1 MKLIDLSLICQ
12 NVCCVKSLLLLLHPF
27 TESLSVIKLWLKALY
42 HLFLL
47 CISIFCYL
55 FSFVPFNVCLLT
67 FFVTD
72 INIFD
77 LFLFLSL
84 VHLHSPKVAEKVRLI
99 SS

>member
-1 MKLIDLSLICQ
+1 MNHLDLSLICQ
-12 NVCCVKSLLLLLHPF
+12 NVCCVKSSLLLLHPF

-42 HLFLL
+42 QLL

-67 FFVTD
+67 FFVTV

-77 LFLFLSL
+77 LFLFLFL
-84 VHLHSPKVAEKVRLI
+84 VHLQSPKVAEKVRLI